1 VHCRCLITCAR
12 LVEYEV
18 IRARRTNERSSE
30 YSSAGRCI
38 GSTNHLFC
46 RRNKNTCMDYS
57 SSARTKK
64 ASPSRIKSTRAR
76 NFFARQLSVR
86 CFSVSFLEEEEFGT
100 IERRG
105 DARANRGN
113 ASALLR
119 FAVVYPLGYPSAR
132 AELCSESSSPT
143 SARRAID

>member
-100 IERRG
+100 IETREEMLPRIDEMPPRSCDLRWYIRSDIRRPG
-105 DARANRGN
+105 RNYAPNLPRQR
-113 ASALLR
+113 R
-119 FAVVYPLGYPSAR
+119 PAVQ
-132 AELCSESSSPT
+132 
-143 SARRAID
+143 